1 MRVAILFFF
10 NFRVQHP
17 YVQQA
22 AVKVQIAILA
32 KAGLVGRGG
41 GGTAL
46 LATVTVTV
54 EPGQMQNKCCFSSYG
69 GKGNRNKQ
77 KYPTYRVML
86 KNE

>member
-1 MRVAILFFF
+1 MVW
-10 NFRVQHP
+10 
-17 YVQQA
+17 
-22 AVKVQIAILA
+22 
-32 KAGLVGRGG
+32 G

-54 EPGQMQNKCCFSSYG
+54 EPGQMQSKCCFSSYG